1 MRRVNNLSLART
13 EGRVAFG
20 TFVQIN
26 SAETCEIAARS
37 GLDFVIIDMEHG
49 SFGIEGA
56 VNLIRA
62 AEASHATP
70 VVRIDEFR
78 RSTVLK
84 VLDAGAVGVLVPNV
98 ESASELQEVVKATR
112 YAPNGTRGAC
122 PCVRAADHGL
132 VSWVE
137 HTRWCEDNILV
148 MALVET
154 ALGLA
159 NFDEIVS
166 VPGLDVVA
174 VGQFDLSVSMGYDGQ
189 HDHPDVLQR
198 QATLIDTARAKG
210 VAVLGVVFE
219 TDPAKAQQGVE
230 RWKRLGA
237 ELIAVSG
244 DRFALTSAFSALGD
258 KLGFLR

>member
-1 MRRVNNLSLART
+1 MRPSKLAQARAT
-13 EGRVAFG
+13 GQVAFG
-20 TFVQIN
+20 TFIQIN
-26 SAETCEIAARS
+26 SPETCEIAARS

-49 SFGIEGA
+49 SFGIEA
-56 VNLIRA
+56 TANLIRA
-62 AEASHATP
+62 AESSNATP

-98 ESASELQEVVKATR
+98 ESASELEEVVSATR
-112 YAPNGTRGAC
+112 YAPDGTRGAC
-122 PCVRAADHGL
+122 PCVRASDHGL
-132 VSWVE
+132 VPWVE
-137 HTRWCEDNILV
+137 HTRWCEENILV

-154 ALGLA
+154 AAGLA
-159 NFDEIVS
+159 NFEEIVA

-174 VGQFDLSVSMGYDGQ
+174 VGQFDLSVSMGYSGQ
-189 HDHPDVLQR
+189 HDHPDVLDR
-198 QATLIDTARAKG
+198 QATMIAQARAHG

-219 TDPAKAQQGVE
+219 TDPSKAQQGVD

-244 DRFALTSAFSALGD
+244 DRFALASAFSALSQT
-258 KLGFLR
+258 LGFAR

>member
-1 MRRVNNLSLART
+1 MRRFNKLAQVRA

-20 TFVQIN
+20 TFIQLN
-26 SAETCEIAARS
+26 SPETCEIAARS

-49 SFGIEGA
+49 SFGIEA
-56 VNLIRA
+56 TVNLIRA
-62 AEASHATP
+62 AESSHATP

-98 ESASELQEVVKATR
+98 ESASQLREVVSATR
-112 YAPNGTRGAC
+112 YAPDGLRGAC
-122 PCVRAADHGL
+122 PCVRASDHGL
-132 VSWVE
+132 VPWAE
-137 HTRWCEDNILV
+137 HTRWCEENILV

-154 ALGLA
+154 AHGLA
-159 NFDEIVS
+159 KFDEIVS

-174 VGQFDLSVSMGYDGQ
+174 VGQFDLSVSMGYGGQ
-189 HDHPDVLQR
+189 HDHPDVLSR
-198 QATLIDTARAKG
+198 QAAMIAQARASG

-219 TDPAKAQQGVE
+219 TDPVKAKQGVD

-244 DRFALTSAFSALGD
+244 DRFALASAFSTLAQ
-258 KLGFLR
+258 KLGFVR